1 MFTLLQDNALIA
13 QRSEKLM
20 PLKAIKNASMADFS
34 TSACDT
40 GPATTFTAQ
49 SSSVK
54 EHDSL
59 SSTSNPDMQSPRP
72 KILFENDVIEM
83 EQ

>member
-40 GPATTFTAQ
+40 GPATFTAQ

-59 SSTSNPDMQSPRP
+59 SSTSNPDLQSPLP